1 MPFALSTQR
10 EKIHDPGGGESDR
23 PYSVWWPNRTSHTWK
38 DVLAAWGHGTTIKNV
53 CRGIGELVGGQGLWS
68 IHRGKRGTTSS
79 LRSVQME
86 TSKGESHGLR
96 WINKVREYW
105 AFVP

>member
-1 MPFALSTQR
+1 MIQVVVNQTSTGLPHKEGPTLQCVVAEQNLTHLER
-10 EKIHDPGGGESDR
+10 CTGSLG
-23 PYSVWWPNRTSHTWK
+23 TWHHHK
-38 DVLAAWGHGTTIKNV
+38 ERLWRNW
-53 CRGIGELVGGQGLWS
+53 ELVGGQGLWS

-79 LRSVQME
+79 LRSVQLE